1 MRWTTAG
8 RAPAAGGLLAAPT
21 SSTPVPPTP
30 PEGPAPHAHPVDG
43 HPAVAA
49 TAHALAGLDATGQVV
64 RLPAGART
72 SAEVARHLGVAPAAV
87 ARSSLLRAPGDR
99 LVLVLASGAHDLF
112 PPVLA
117 AVLGVPRLHPVGE
130 VETVRR
136 TGSLPGCTSP
146 VGLAEPLPT
155 YVDVTLA
162 VHPVLWVPA
171 GHPRALFRTRYDEL
185 LRLAAAH
192 PVEIG

>member
-8 RAPAAGGLLAAPT
+8 RTAAAGGLLAAPA
-21 SSTPVPPTP
+21 PPTA
-30 PEGPAPHAHPVDG
+30 PEDPAAPAPPAG
-43 HPAVAA
+43 EHPAVTA
-49 TAHALAGLDATGQVV
+49 TARALAGLDATGEVV
-64 RLPAGART
+64 RVPAGLRT

-87 ARSSLLRAPGDR
+87 ARSSLLRAPGGQ

-130 VETVRR
+130 VETVRL
-136 TGSLPGCTSP
+136 TGSPPGCTSP
-146 VGLAEPLPT
+146 VGLTEPLPT

-171 GHPRALFRTRYDEL
+171 GHPSALFRTRYDEL
-185 LRLAAAH
+185 LRLAGAH